1 MESIKKILETVVT
14 NINQDPQKRKKI
26 KEWINGYRGKII
38 GLKTENEAYHL
49 VFDHDIVTLRT
60 GDYSSCEFCYIG
72 PSEVLMKIIQGK
84 ESAMR
89 CGMSGA
95 IKGWG
100 SVNEAQKFEKLL
112 I

>member
-1 MESIKKILETVVT
+1 MAG
-14 NINQDPQKRKKI
+14 INQDSQKRKKI
-26 KEWINGYRGKII
+26 KEWIDGYRGKII

-49 VFDHDIVTLRT
+49 VFDQGRVTLRP
-60 GDYSSCEFCYIG
+60 GDYSSCEFCYLG
-72 PSEVLMKIIQGK
+72 PPEVLVKIIQGK